1 MKKFIS
7 VALSV
12 CFIFLLSSCAFGN
25 PFVGKWQSEQSES
38 NVIVFHEN
46 GTVNTSGG
54 NSSYRYTVSGKYAA
68 VEVQNNVIM
77 NFIMTSNGVIKTEN
91 GEVFKKIG

>member
-12 CFIFLLSSCAFGN
+12 CFIFLLASCSIGN
-25 PFVGKWQSEQSES
+25 PFVGKWQSEKSES
-38 NVIVFHEN
+38 TVVVFHEN
-46 GTVNTSGG
+46 GTVNMSGG
-54 NSSYRYTVSGKYAA
+54 QYSNRYTVSGKYAA
-68 VEVQNNVIM
+68 VEIQNNTII
-77 NFIMTSNGVIKTEN
+77 NYIMTSNGIIETED